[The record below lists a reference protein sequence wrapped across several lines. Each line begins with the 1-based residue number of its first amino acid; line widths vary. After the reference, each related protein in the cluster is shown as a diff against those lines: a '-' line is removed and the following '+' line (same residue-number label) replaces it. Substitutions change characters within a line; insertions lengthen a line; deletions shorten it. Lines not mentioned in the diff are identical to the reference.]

1 MKEILVNLF
10 NVKLFSGPSGTLTI
24 AFIAFLIFGFLFY
37 FGWYLV
43 PLFFRL
49 FLIQS
54 NYRSTSRIKKKNA
67 DYREMRG
74 KIQSR
79 LFKKPLWANNFYNNY
94 WRTWQ
99 ESRLKD
105 TEKAVYPI
113 RLREFLTP
121 ETVIDSVINRRIAD
135 ALPGIFITLGIFG
148 TFLGLVIGLGDIK
161 LDQGVDNLNKSIS
174 NLISGLS
181 MAFYTSLV
189 GIILSIAFSV
199 LYRYLLKHI
208 EKAVLKLDELLFSI
222 FPCQSNEQYMRKY
235 FEVQFDIKQGLQTL
249 ATDVATKIS
258 DTIAPAM
265 DQALVSH
272 LVPIMQDLQAVI
284 KNSIEESKAQQI
296 KILNNFGGH
305 IEKMS
310 SVITDNFENSQKKQS
325 EAMEGVLG
333 QYVEKMNETFLT
345 QFKDMGKIIEE
356 TTRVQSEIK
365 SQMVQFTEQF
375 HRQFEVQTELIEK
388 TSRSGQLLNDSLES
402 LEKVSRELKSSADDI
417 ASAASMLEESALKA
431 KEGQD
436 TLRESIDLQINAM
449 TNTREELSKSWNIIT
464 ANTDSTVQV
473 LREVINELADGI
485 AGQLNNAL
493 TAFDSAVAEV
503 VERFS
508 GTLFETSQTIE
519 ELPSLII
526 KMNENFDAIR
536 SNMTAQKDILSDL
549 RNTTRDIVAPNIEK
563 AAETSRELTDT
574 SRTIT
579 ETSIDLHNWFNS
591 IKEYI
596 RLSGETIESKARESF
611 NEVDKISND
620 FLTRLSNGMKLLES
634 DGPFHSSIAELNSSL
649 RQMQQQT
656 ENNSDGIKS
665 SFEKLDNNLNAL
677 VENIE
682 KIKGGNG
689 NISEELSQGVK
700 VIAENVIPRF
710 KELNVSVNKI
720 AQVVD
725 GIKTSEIQQDS
736 KRGILK
742 GFFNKK

>member
-1 MKEILVNLF
+1 
-10 NVKLFSGPSGTLTI
+10 
-24 AFIAFLIFGFLFY
+24 
-37 FGWYLV
+37 
-43 PLFFRL
+43 
-49 FLIQS
+49 
-54 NYRSTSRIKKKNA
+54 
-67 DYREMRG
+67 
-74 KIQSR
+74 
-79 LFKKPLWANNFYNNY
+79 
-94 WRTWQ
+94 
-99 ESRLKD
+99 
-105 TEKAVYPI
+105 
-113 RLREFLTP
+113 
-121 ETVIDSVINRRIAD
+121 
-135 ALPGIFITLGIFG
+135 
-148 TFLGLVIGLGDIK
+148 
-161 LDQGVDNLNKSIS
+161 
-174 NLISGLS
+174 
-181 MAFYTSLV
+181 
-189 GIILSIAFSV
+189 
-199 LYRYLLKHI
+199 
-208 EKAVLKLDELLFSI
+208 
-222 FPCQSNEQYMRKY
+222 MRKY
-235 FEVQFDIKQGLQTL
+235 FEVQLDIKQGLQTL

-265 DQALVSH
+265 DKVLVSH

-310 SVITDNFENSQKKQS
+310 SVITDHFENSQKKQS

-345 QFKDMGKIIEE
+345 QFKDMGKIIED

-388 TSRSGQLLNDSLES
+388 TSRAGQLLNDSLES

-417 ASAASMLEESALKA
+417 ASTASMLEESALKA

-464 ANTDSTVQV
+464 ANTDSTVKV

-526 KMNENFDAIR
+526 KMNENFEAIKT
-536 SNMTAQKDILSDL
+536 NMTAQKDILNDL

-574 SRTIT
+574 SKTIT

-611 NEVDKISND
+611 VSAVLKML
-620 FLTRLSNGMKLLES
+620 F
-634 DGPFHSSIAELNSSL
+634 NS
-649 RQMQQQT
+649 R
-656 ENNSDGIKS
+656 
-665 SFEKLDNNLNAL
+665 FEH
-677 VENIE
+677 
-682 KIKGGNG
+682 
-689 NISEELSQGVK
+689 
-700 VIAENVIPRF
+700 VIFFSYIFF
-710 KELNVSVNKI
+710 KK
-720 AQVVD
+720 
-725 GIKTSEIQQDS
+725 
-736 KRGILK
+736 
-742 GFFNKK
+742 